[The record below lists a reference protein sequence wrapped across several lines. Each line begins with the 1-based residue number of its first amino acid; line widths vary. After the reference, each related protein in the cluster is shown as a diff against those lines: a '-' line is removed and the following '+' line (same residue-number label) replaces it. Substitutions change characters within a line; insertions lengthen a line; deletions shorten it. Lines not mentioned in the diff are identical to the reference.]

1 MSAPPVEL
9 QGGYRALRAI
19 AHTRLFNVLLV
30 ESIERG
36 HKLVWKVLRPEAAT
50 DPEALGRFIDEA
62 GLIQSLMHPHIVRS
76 LGAGRMPDGA
86 YYLATEYLEGE
97 TLKERIKRAGVLT
110 ADELVRLMRPVCDA
124 LQYMHQRNVV
134 HRDLRPEKIFLATD
148 GAPRVLDFGL
158 AHFGGTRSVS
168 TAPGVLLTRPQYTP
182 PECIMGHRCDARGD
196 VYSLGITM
204 YEALTGKPPF
214 DGADGEVLSAQLTGT
229 VPPLPP
235 TAAHLQPI
243 VDRCLA
249 KEPSRRFDAK
259 DLALALEQFGVLP
272 ASKVDP
278 EQVIR
283 LTAMLHGVSQGDT
296 LGNYRIERM
305 LGDGGMGQVYKARH
319 IKLDREVAIKLL
331 KPQQAQSDA
340 LVERFFR
347 EARAVN
353 RIKHEHIIE
362 IHDFVDEKNEHGI
375 RRSYC
380 VMELLNGHSLLGVM
394 AKGPLSIGR
403 AVRLVRQA
411 ASALQAAHEVGIT
424 HRDVKPDNIFVTT
437 RSGAEFVKVLDF
449 GVAKLAGPDDKEL
462 VSKTLAG
469 LVVGTP
475 AYMSPEQV
483 QGFEVGPPCDIYA
496 LGTVLYEILAER
508 RPFVAPGYLQLAM
521 QITTELPSALPAHTS
536 AGEPVPPQLQ
546 AIVMRCLSKAP
557 NLRFASMAELSEAL
571 APFEAHDSGQ
581 APLPPK
587 RVSQELVLDVN
598 AAMGGAAQPGRSRA
612 PLFISMASLAV
623 LVGLG
628 VTALTQRTS
637 TPAPQPAPP
646 PVAQP
651 APQPEPEVAA
661 AVPDAGAAVVQ
672 AAPMNAPDDPPPLP
686 AVSPPVQ
693 KRPTQ
698 KAPLRKTS
706 TIDPYAN

>member
-1 MSAPPVEL
+1 VSDVPPQSGESPQPVEL

-19 AHTRLFNVLLV
+19 AHTKLFNVLLV

-50 DPEALGRFIDEA
+50 DPDALGRFIDEA
-62 GLIQSLMHPHIVRS
+62 GLVQQLVHPNLVRS
-76 LGAGRMPDGA
+76 LGAGRLADGA
-86 YYLATEYLEGE
+86 YYLATEYLEGQ
-97 TLKERIKRAGVLT
+97 TLKERLTKSGVLT
-110 ADELVRLMRPVCDA
+110 ADAVVRLMGPICAA
-124 LQYMHQRNVV
+124 LQYMHERNIV
-134 HRDLRPEKIFLATD
+134 HRDLRPEKVFLTTD
-148 GAPRVLDFGL
+148 GVPKLLDFGL

-168 TAPGVLLTRPQYTP
+168 TAPGVLLGRPQYTP
-182 PECIMGHRCDARGD
+182 PECIMGQRCDARGD
-196 VYSLGITM
+196 VYALGITLF
-204 YEALTGKPPF
+204 EALTGRPPF
-214 DGADGEVLSAQLTGT
+214 DGPDGEVLSQQLTGA
-229 VPPLPP
+229 VPRLPP

-249 KEPSRRFDAK
+249 KEPSRRFEAK
-259 DLALALEQFGVLP
+259 DLATALEQFGVLP

-278 EQVIR
+278 TQVIA
-283 LTAMLHGVSQGDT
+283 LTAMLNGVAQGDV
-296 LGNYRIERM
+296 LGNYRIEKM
-305 LGDGGMGQVYKARH
+305 LGDGGMGQVFKARH
-319 IKLDREVAIKLL
+319 LKLDREVAIKLL

-362 IHDFVDEKNEHGI
+362 IHDFVDETTDRGV

-380 VMELLNGHSLLGVM
+380 VMELLEGASLLGVM
-394 AKGPLSIGR
+394 AREPLTVAR
-403 AVRLVRQA
+403 AVKLVRQA
-411 ASALQAAHEVGIT
+411 ASALHAAHQVGIT

-483 QGFEVGPPCDIYA
+483 QGFEVGPACDIYA

-521 QITTELPSALPAHTS
+521 QITTELPPPLPAQTS
-536 AGEPVPPQLQ
+536 KGEKIPPQLQ

-557 NLRFASMAELSEAL
+557 NLRFASMKELSDAL
-571 APFEAHDSGQ
+571 EPFEDVGTGE
-581 APLPPK
+581 APAQPR
-587 RVSQELVLDVN
+587 RVSAELVLDVN
-598 AAMGGAAQPGRSRA
+598 AAMAGARA
-612 PLFISMASLAV
+612 PNRTPLFLSLASV
-623 LVGLG
+623 LVLLGLG
-628 VTALTQRTS
+628 GVALMGER
-637 TPAPQPAPP
+637 PEPRV
-646 PVAQP
+646 PVAPGVVAP
-651 APQPEPEVAA
+651 AV
-661 AVPDAGAAVVQ
+661 VPDAGAPGVE
-672 AAPMNAPDDPPPLP
+672 AAPTPEEDDPPPLP
-686 AVSPPVQ
+686 PVSPVVEKPRPVR
-693 KRPTQ
+693 KP
-698 KAPLRKTS
+698 APVRKTS